1 MLKRMLKFLLIMIT
15 LVVVSFIL
23 PVATYWLVRDPI
35 GVQIVFWASPWVVA
49 FWSMVAY
56 VLVGSRFWRG
66 KLSVEEYN
74 ERHGSFLWRSAKN
87 TVWMFTALACSYAAE
102 FAVVFLVPP
111 SATPTKGPVLVRA
124 HRGATARRGPGRGAG
139 FHPARVDPLFDRR

>member
-1 MLKRMLKFLLIMIT
+1 MVKWLLKFLLILIA

-35 GVQIVFWASPWVVA
+35 GAQIVFWALPWVVA
-49 FWSMVAY
+49 IWSVVAY

-74 ERHGSFLWRSAKN
+74 NRHGSYLWRSAKN

-102 FAVVFLVPP
+102 FAVVLLVPH
-111 SATPTKGPVLVRA
+111 SATAIHLFPLASYTPLAFTVLWSA
-124 HRGATARRGPGRGAG
+124 ARG
-139 FHPARVDPLFDRR
+139 